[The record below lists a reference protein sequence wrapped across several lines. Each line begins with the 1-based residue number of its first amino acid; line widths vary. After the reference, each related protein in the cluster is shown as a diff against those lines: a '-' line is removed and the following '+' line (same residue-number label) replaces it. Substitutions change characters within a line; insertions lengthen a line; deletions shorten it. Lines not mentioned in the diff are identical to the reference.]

1 MIATNKF
8 ESEKA
13 VTITLPFYMMIALLC
28 NNFHVRPYS
37 NMEKIFRIS
46 VWFISAWFM
55 AQAQKGMKENQ
66 IKLCV
71 KLNYTICYFSP
82 ELIFIL
88 NDDSFLPHIWNH
100 LCEN

>member
-8 ESEKA
+8 ESEKT

-46 VWFISAWFM
+46 VWFISA
-55 AQAQKGMKENQ
+55 
-66 IKLCV
+66 
-71 KLNYTICYFSP
+71 
-82 ELIFIL
+82 
-88 NDDSFLPHIWNH
+88 
-100 LCEN
+100 